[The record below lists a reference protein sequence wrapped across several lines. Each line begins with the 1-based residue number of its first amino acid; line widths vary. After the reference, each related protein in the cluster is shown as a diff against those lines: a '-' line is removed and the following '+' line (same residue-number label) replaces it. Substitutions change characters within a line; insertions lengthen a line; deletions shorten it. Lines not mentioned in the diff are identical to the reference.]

1 MGRRLGKVK
10 PGQSDKSQGVKR
22 TGAGAE
28 KAIVKPYATAGD
40 QRKRQTVKPTLP
52 VGFAQFRH
60 QQEIKADANHQQRQ
74 DLLKNIGLHVLHQQ
88 RSGG

>member
-40 QRKRQTVKPTLP
+40 QRKRQTVK
-52 VGFAQFRH
+52 R
-60 QQEIKADANHQQRQ
+60 RRC
-74 DLLKNIGLHVLHQQ
+74 
-88 RSGG
+88 RSASPSFGISRK